1 MKSAFRIATSNDKA
15 AIIAL
20 MREFYRVEHLFFDE
34 QLSRAALAQLLE
46 EPSLGAVFLIEV
58 DDQPAGYGVV
68 TFGFSLEFYGRFS
81 LLDELYL
88 RENYRGQGHGK
99 ASLTYVENLCRR
111 EGIHTLRLEVAK
123 TNSRALSIY
132 RQAGYRSQDR
142 EFLTKRLLP
151 PDGPLL

>member
-88 RENYRGQGHGK
+88 REKLPRPRARQSKPDVCRKFMPQGG
-99 ASLTYVENLCRR
+99 
-111 EGIHTLRLEVAK
+111 
-123 TNSRALSIY
+123 NSHPA
-132 RQAGYRSQDR
+132 A
-142 EFLTKRLLP
+142 
-151 PDGPLL
+151 